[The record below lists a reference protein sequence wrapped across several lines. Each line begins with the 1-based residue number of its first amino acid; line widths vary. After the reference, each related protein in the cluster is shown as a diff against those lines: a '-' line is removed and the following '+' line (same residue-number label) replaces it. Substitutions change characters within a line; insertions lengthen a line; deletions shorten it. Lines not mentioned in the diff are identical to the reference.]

1 MVETRR
7 IFDGEDYLRRMNDA
21 ALDGELDS
29 IDHYEAEDDT
39 PDRRKFK
46 THIRDIQVDITRVRH
61 RCHAGRRPRTA
72 ARSPVD

>member
-7 IFDGEDYLRRMNDA
+7 IFDGEDYLRRMNEA
-21 ALDGELDS
+21 AFAAELDS

-46 THIRDIQVDITRVRH
+46 NCFRDLQGDITQVRVLQL
-61 RCHAGRRPRTA
+61 GRRTA
-72 ARSPVD
+72 AA